1 MAWSLGVMKGL
12 KVVKDIK
19 VWISFKNKMAGQCRS
34 AHLVPNVCE
43 LDSGRRDPHAVLF
56 LVNLS
61 FSF

>member
-1 MAWSLGVMKGL
+1 MKGL

-43 LDSGRRDPHAVLF
+43 LDSGRRDPLAVLF